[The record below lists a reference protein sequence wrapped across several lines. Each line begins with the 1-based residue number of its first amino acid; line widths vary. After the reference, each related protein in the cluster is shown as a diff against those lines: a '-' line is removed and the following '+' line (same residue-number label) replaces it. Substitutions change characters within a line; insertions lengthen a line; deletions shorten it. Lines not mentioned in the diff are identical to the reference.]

1 MDAICSDNRYNG
13 RYRRMAKAQDTIGWR
28 RFMEG
33 MVCREIRVIQTTHTV
48 LSGSRTNAEK
58 WTVEL
63 ITKLLEVTHGQ
74 WLHHNIQIHDKVAG
88 TLAMLRKEEIQ
99 MEIEGQQALG
109 TVGLLDD
116 DCHLGESNLGD
127 LKDTLE
133 IKETY
138 WLLAI
143 KAAWEASRLEALQ
156 RQTIAVGPTTN

>member
-1 MDAICSDNRYNG
+1 MEAICSNNG
-13 RYRRMAKAQDTIGWR
+13 YDGLYRQMAKAQDTIGWR

-33 MVCREIRVIQTTHTV
+33 MVCREIRVIETTHTA

-74 WLHHNIQIHDKVAG
+74 WLYHNIQVHDKVTG

-99 MEIEGQQALG
+99 MEIEWQQALE
-109 TVGLLDD
+109 TVGLLDE
-116 DCHLGESNLGD
+116 DCHLGEWNLGD
-127 LKDTLE
+127 LKDTSG

-138 WLLAI
+138 WLLGHY
-143 KAAWEASRLEALQ
+143 KDRRLQSDQPLIQ
-156 RQTIAVGPTTN
+156 RMFTSQ